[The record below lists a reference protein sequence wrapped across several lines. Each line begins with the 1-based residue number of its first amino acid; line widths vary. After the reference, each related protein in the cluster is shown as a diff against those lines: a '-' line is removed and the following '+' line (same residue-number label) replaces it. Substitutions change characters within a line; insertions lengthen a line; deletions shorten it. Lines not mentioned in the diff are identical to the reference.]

1 MSQRWMHAAAKE
13 KTGRKTKQKTEME
26 KKPVC
31 QLPFQE
37 GALLT
42 HLLGGRFV
50 HALSHA
56 GQAHQVGKHM
66 RFIMD
71 TLGRLDDTEV

>member
-1 MSQRWMHAAAKE
+1 MDACGSKGENRK
-13 KTGRKTKQKTEME
+13 KDKTKDRNGKN
-26 KKPVC
+26 PVC